1 MILTIPQITFM
12 PELTTIIISL
22 TDCIIIP
29 TLTQTID
36 RGITLIVAT
45 TTIIITGTVAYL
57 CYVIEDPII
66 TNLERMPKIKILH
79 QDGTTHLEISK
90 LVKKNQNFNFLSS
103 FLSFF

>member
-22 TDCIIIP
+22 TDCIMIP
-29 TLTQTID
+29 TLTQTIG
-36 RGITLIVAT
+36 RGVTLIVAT
-45 TTIIITGTVAYL
+45 TTIVIITGTVAYL

-66 TNLERMPKIKILH
+66 TNLERMLKIKILH

-90 LVKKNQNFNFLSS
+90 LVKKKIKSKF
-103 FLSFF
+103 